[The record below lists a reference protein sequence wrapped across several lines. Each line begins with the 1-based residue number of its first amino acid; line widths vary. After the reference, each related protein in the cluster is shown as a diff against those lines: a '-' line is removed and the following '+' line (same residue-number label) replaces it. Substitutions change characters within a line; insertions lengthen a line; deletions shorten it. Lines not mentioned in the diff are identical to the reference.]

1 MAGIVPACGGVV
13 CLEYPHASPIASSPA
28 SNTLYT
34 VFMMI
39 SPMGDGPLGAVYE
52 RRKTVC
58 QQQQII
64 FLSRFCQA
72 REL

>member
-34 VFMMI
+34 VFLVI
-39 SPMGDGPLGAVYE
+39 SPMGDGPPWSSV
-52 RRKTVC
+52 RTKKKTVC
-58 QQQQII
+58 QQQTI